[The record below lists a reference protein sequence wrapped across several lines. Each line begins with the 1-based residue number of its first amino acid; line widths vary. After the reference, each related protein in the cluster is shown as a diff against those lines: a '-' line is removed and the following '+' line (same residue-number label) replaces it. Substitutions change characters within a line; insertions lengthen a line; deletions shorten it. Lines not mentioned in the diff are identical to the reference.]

1 MSENQESDKSK
12 VSNGSSSGRD
22 ELEGG
27 GTGTAVRIKQKR
39 SKKRNRK
46 SSKSGSKSRKD
57 DVPKCETVEK
67 VSTKSA
73 NNETSQSEWLD
84 EIVPENSGNSGNSGK
99 KSNFFEFFDSYK
111 FPILFTS
118 SAILAAGI
126 LVYFAVKKTSPKVG
140 GAKCPMKI

>member
-1 MSENQESDKSK
+1 MSENQESEKSK
-12 VSNGSSSGRD
+12 VSNGSSSGGD
-22 ELEGG
+22 ELEGA
-27 GTGTAVRIKQKR
+27 TGTAVRIKQKR

-67 VSTKSA
+67 GSTKSA
-73 NNETSQSEWLD
+73 NNETAQSEWLD
-84 EIVPENSGNSGNSGK
+84 EIVPEASGNKSK

>member
-1 MSENQESDKSK
+1 MSEYQESDKSK
-12 VSNGSSSGRD
+12 VSNGSSSGGD

-27 GTGTAVRIKQKR
+27 GTGTVVRIKQKR

-84 EIVPENSGNSGNSGK
+84 EIVPENSGNSK
-99 KSNFFEFFDSYK
+99 KYNFFEFLDSYK

-126 LVYFAVKKTSPKVG
+126 LVYFAVKKSSSKVG